1 MNRSSAQNAVSGR
14 PAERARRRL
23 PGSCPVAWQPPGAAA
38 GRHDRRPRAGTLA
51 LTGMTSVLAP
61 GLLLSAPPLSDPNF
75 ERSVVLLSAHGPDGA
90 FGWVLNGKQSM
101 SFSELLLRAGIA
113 EAPPD
118 VPGVVRVGG
127 PVSPEQVWLLYPSG
141 AIAPD
146 LDGQMEVAP
155 GIWASASR
163 NVLEAI
169 ASSRVP
175 PGLITLMGYA
185 GWAPWQLE
193 NEIKVGAWLPTD
205 VNPEIVFDTPPSE
218 LWARAY
224 QRVGASPMSFNTR
237 TVGSA

>member
-1 MNRSSAQNAVSGR
+1 
-14 PAERARRRL
+14 
-23 PGSCPVAWQPPGAAA
+23 
-38 GRHDRRPRAGTLA
+38 
-51 LTGMTSVLAP
+51 MTSALAP

-101 SFSELLLRAGIA
+101 SFSELLVRASVTQA
-113 EAPPD
+113 SPD
-118 VPGVVRVGG
+118 LEGTVRVGG
-127 PVSPEQVWLLYPSG
+127 PVSPEQVWLIYPSG
-141 AIAPD
+141 SIAVE
-146 LDGQMEVAP
+146 LEGQMEVAP
-155 GIWASASR
+155 GISASASR
-163 NVLEAI
+163 QVLEAI
-169 ASSRVP
+169 AGSRP
-175 PGLITLMGYA
+175 PRGLITLVGYA

-205 VNPEIVFDTPPSE
+205 VTPDIVFDTPPGE

>member
-1 MNRSSAQNAVSGR
+1 
-14 PAERARRRL
+14 
-23 PGSCPVAWQPPGAAA
+23 
-38 GRHDRRPRAGTLA
+38 
-51 LTGMTSVLAP
+51 MTSALAP

-101 SFSELLLRAGIA
+101 SFSELLVRAGVA
-113 EAPPD
+113 ATPPD

>member
-1 MNRSSAQNAVSGR
+1 
-14 PAERARRRL
+14 
-23 PGSCPVAWQPPGAAA
+23 
-38 GRHDRRPRAGTLA
+38 
-51 LTGMTSVLAP
+51 VLAP

-90 FGWVLNGKQSM
+90 FGWVINGKQSM
-101 SFSELLLRAGIA
+101 SFSELLLRTGV
-113 EAPPD
+113 APAALD

-127 PVSPEQVWLLYPSG
+127 PVSPEQVWLIYPSG
-141 AIAPD
+141 VVASE
-146 LDGQMEVAP
+146 LEGQMEVAP

-163 NVLEAI
+163 RVLESI
-169 ASSRVP
+169 ANSQVP
-175 PGLITLMGYA
+175 RGLITLMGYA

-205 VNPEIVFDTPPSE
+205 VSPDIVFDTPSSE

>member
-1 MNRSSAQNAVSGR
+1 
-14 PAERARRRL
+14 
-23 PGSCPVAWQPPGAAA
+23 
-38 GRHDRRPRAGTLA
+38 
-51 LTGMTSVLAP
+51 MTSVLAP

-90 FGWVLNGKQSM
+90 FGWVINGKQSM
-101 SFSELLLRAGIA
+101 SFSELLLRTGV
-113 EAPPD
+113 APAASD

-127 PVSPEQVWLLYPSG
+127 PVSPEQVWLIYPSG
-141 AIAPD
+141 VVAPE
-146 LDGQMEVAP
+146 LEGQMDVAP
-155 GIWASASR
+155 GICASASR
-163 NVLEAI
+163 RVLESI
-169 ASSRVP
+169 ANSQVP

-205 VNPEIVFDTPPSE
+205 VSPDIVFDTPSNE

>member
-1 MNRSSAQNAVSGR
+1 
-14 PAERARRRL
+14 
-23 PGSCPVAWQPPGAAA
+23 
-38 GRHDRRPRAGTLA
+38 
-51 LTGMTSVLAP
+51 MTSVLAP

-75 ERSVVLLSAHGPDGA
+75 ERSVVLLSTHGPEGA
-90 FGWVLNGKQSM
+90 FGWVLNGKPSM
-101 SFSELLLRAGIA
+101 SFAELLVRARIVD
-113 EAPPD
+113 PVPD
-118 VPGVVRVGG
+118 LAGVVRVGG
-127 PVSPEQVWLLYPSG
+127 PVSPEQVWLVYPSG
-141 AIAPD
+141 SVPSE
-146 LDGQMEVAP
+146 LEGQLEVAP

-163 NVLEAI
+163 KVLESI

-175 PGLITLMGYA
+175 RGLITLMGYA

-205 VNPEIVFDTPPSE
+205 VNAEIVFDTPPAE

>member
-1 MNRSSAQNAVSGR
+1 
-14 PAERARRRL
+14 
-23 PGSCPVAWQPPGAAA
+23 
-38 GRHDRRPRAGTLA
+38 
-51 LTGMTSVLAP
+51 MTSALAP

-101 SFSELLLRAGIA
+101 SFSELLARAGVTA
-113 EAPPD
+113 SAPNLT
-118 VPGVVRVGG
+118 GTVRVGG

-141 AIAPD
+141 SVAAEVE
-146 LDGQMEVAP
+146 GQMEVAP

-163 NVLEAI
+163 KVLEAI
-169 ASSRVP
+169 ATSEVP
-175 PGLITLMGYA
+175 RGLITLMGYA

-205 VNPEIVFDTPPSE
+205 VAPEIVFDTAPSE